1 MNQQTLKPN
10 SARNRAHRFN
20 KKLRVWKVACAIL
33 IAALIGCGIMVI
45 RYHNEAEEKVATM
58 QMYYLC
64 SSPMYEEMRNK
75 EYNIFI
81 MRSNVM
87 SNQGQL
93 ESNIDLAYTL
103 IKAKSEQTDD
113 DALIRVIEER
123 ISHVRETMSAADL
136 VQAISI
142 LKENFPNES
151 FLELDEIL
159 AKNNDLLDLIV
170 KQKEKYND
178 LVRQY
183 NESYELYKPNLD
195 AIGYT
200 QYQFELYE
208 LGEG

>member
-10 SARNRAHRFN
+10 SARNRAHRFHR
-20 KKLRVWKVACAIL
+20 KLRVWKVVCTIL
-33 IAALIGCGIMVI
+33 LATLIGCGIMTI

-64 SSPMYEEMRNK
+64 ASPMYEEMRRY

-103 IKAKSEQTDD
+103 IKAKSEQTED
-113 DALIRVIEER
+113 DALIKVIEER

-183 NESYELYKPNLD
+183 NEDYELYKPNLD
-195 AIGYT
+195 AIGYI